1 MRSLNSIP
9 HASAESPAESDVY
22 DGRYPGYIAPF

>member
-9 HASAESPAESDVY
+9 HASAESDVY